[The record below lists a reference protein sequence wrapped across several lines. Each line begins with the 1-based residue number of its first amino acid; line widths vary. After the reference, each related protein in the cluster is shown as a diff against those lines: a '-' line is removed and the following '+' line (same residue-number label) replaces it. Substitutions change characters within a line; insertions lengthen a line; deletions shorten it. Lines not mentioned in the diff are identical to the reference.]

1 MIDYQQFCQIKTG
14 AEQGLGVTQISCELG
29 LDRSTVRKWL
39 RCARYEESAGAKA
52 ARTSKLDEH
61 RDVIRR
67 LLASHEYTAAQ
78 VYQRLKTSGYEGGY
92 TTVRRFVAQVRPRPG
107 KAYLPLTFAPGECA
121 QVDWGSAGTVR
132 VGNTRRALSFFVMV
146 LCHSRVMYVEF
157 VLGQGQE
164 WFLGCHERAFLRIGA
179 VPRAVMVD
187 NCKTAVLSHRR
198 GEKVVYNPQYI
209 DYAKARGFEVRAC
222 SPGHPQ
228 SKGIVENAVGYV
240 KKNFLSGREVTDFA
254 SLGPACSEWMDTVA
268 NVRVHAETRAR
279 PVDLLREEM
288 AHLLP
293 LSELRC
299 ALSRTRSV
307 SVDPRCRVAVEGN
320 TYSVP
325 PALVGRKLTL
335 HMEDQWLRF
344 YDAERLVA
352 EHRRT
357 YERGVS
363 VVNHAHH
370 QELLD
375 TRSRAQRDRLQA
387 RFLGLCAEAA
397 RYRDGLDERR
407 LDARRHVERIVA
419 LSEIHGVEA
428 VSRAIRDALELGAYS
443 AEYIANIVLQRSRL
457 LPQPGALHL
466 TRASDMLE
474 LELPEPNL
482 SAYTQMEGGG
492 K

>member
-1 MIDYQQFCQIKTG
+1 MIDYQQFCQVKTG
-14 AEQGLGVTQISCELG
+14 VEQGLSVTQIAREAG
-29 LDRSTVRKWL
+29 LDRGTVRKWL
-39 RCARYEESAGAKA
+39 SRSQYEESAGAKV
-52 ARTSKLDEH
+52 ARASKLDAH
-61 RDVIRR
+61 RDTIRR
-67 LLASHEYTAAQ
+67 LLASHDYSAVQ
-78 VYQRLKTSGYEGGY
+78 VYQRLKGSGYEGGY
-92 TTVRRFVAQVRPRPG
+92 TIVKRFIAQVRPRPH

-121 QVDWGSAGTVR
+121 QVDWGSCGSVR

-146 LCHSRVMYVEF
+146 LCHSRWMYVEF

-164 WFLGCHERAFLRIGA
+164 WFLGCHERAFCRLGA

-187 NCKTAVLSHRR
+187 NCKTAVVSHRR
-198 GEKVVYNPQYI
+198 GERVVYNPQYL
-209 DYAKARGFEVRAC
+209 DFAKARGFEVRAC

-228 SKGIVENAVGYV
+228 SKGIVENAVAYV

-254 SLGPACSEWMDTVA
+254 PLGPACSEWLDTVA

-279 PVDLLREEM
+279 PVDLLKEEM
-288 AHLLP
+288 PYLLP

-307 SVDPRCRVAVEGN
+307 NVCARCRVRVEGN

-325 PALVGRKLTL
+325 PSLAGRKLTL
-335 HMEDQWLRF
+335 HIEDQWLRL
-344 YDAERLVA
+344 YDGEKPVA
-352 EHRRT
+352 EHRRS
-357 YERGVS
+357 YERGVP
-363 VVNHAHH
+363 VVNPAHH
-370 QELLD
+370 RELLE

-387 RFLGLCAEAA
+387 RFLGLCPEAA

-407 LDARRHVERIVA
+407 LDARSHVERIVA

-428 VSRAIRDALELGAYS
+428 VNRAIRDALELGAYS
-443 AEYIANIVLQRSRL
+443 AEYIANILSQRSRL

-466 TRASDMLE
+466 TRASDMLD
-474 LELPEPNL
+474 LELPEPDL
-482 SAYTQMEGGG
+482 SAYAQMEGGG